1 MQAAHFPVRP
11 GALEPPR
18 MTMPAFGAA
27 AKVVAKNI
35 EESKKFSASRAGWS
49 VITTGKPGT
58 PGDQTRARGFQNEKI
73 IWFHPGTHCN
83 WIAGFAGPWSARSQG
98 GKSAAWNGWIGS
110 GSRASNRETGDQ
122 CGSHAEA
129 NR

>member
-58 PGDQTRARGFQNEKI
+58 PG
-73 IWFHPGTHCN
+73 
-83 WIAGFAGPWSARSQG
+83 RSN
-98 GKSAAWNGWIGS
+98 KSQRIS
-110 GSRASNRETGDQ
+110 K
-122 CGSHAEA
+122 
-129 NR
+129 